1 VPQSLG
7 KNSAFFSSSWY
18 NTCCVLAN
26 SKPLRTSFTFIRLL
40 NLCFFAGI
48 LLSLVSFHP
57 KTARPE
63 VSLVDQ
69 ILSSTNQYRKSNSK
83 PALQMRNDLNE
94 IARKHSQNMANG
106 RTSFGHDGFDQRHDK
121 VKKIF
126 HACTMSE
133 NVAYGRMDGEDV
145 VSMWKGSS
153 GHRKNLLGDYKYI
166 GIGVATDRKGVTYF
180 TQIFVK

>member
-1 VPQSLG
+1 M
-7 KNSAFFSSSWY
+7 
-18 NTCCVLAN
+18 
-26 SKPLRTSFTFIRLL
+26 RTSLISIRLL

-48 LLSLVSFHP
+48 LLSLASFHP
-57 KTARPE
+57 KPARPE
-63 VSLVDQ
+63 VSLVDE

-83 PALQMRNDLNE
+83 PALQMRDDLNN

-106 RTSFGHDGFDQRHDK
+106 RTGFGHDGFEQRHDK

-126 HACTMSE
+126 QACTMSE
-133 NVAYGRMDGEDV
+133 NVAYGKMDGAAV
-145 VSMWKGSS
+145 VSMWKGSA